1 MQRAAFG
8 DSRSELDQLMDRFL
22 GMRPESRW
30 PTGGYEV
37 PTDVFHTED
46 KLVIRVDLP
55 GVNPDDVEVTV
66 QENVLLVNGKR
77 HFPHDADNI
86 RFVRRGTFYGDFT
99 QRVALGK
106 GLDVDGITARFETGV
121 LELSIPYAPEVH
133 PKRIPI
139 DTGGRTAL
147 SS

>member
-1 MQRAAFG
+1 MNMAAFG
-8 DSRSELDQLMDRFL
+8 GSRSDLDQLVERFL
-22 GMRPESRW
+22 GSRPESKW

-46 KLVIRVDLP
+46 KLVISLDLP

-66 QENVLLVNGKR
+66 QENVLLINGKR
-77 HFPHDADNI
+77 HFRHNADSV
-86 RFVRRGTFYGDFT
+86 RFVRRGTFYGEFT

-106 GLDVDGITARFETGV
+106 GLDVDRISARYDVGV
-121 LELSIPYAPEVH
+121 LELSIPYAPEVQ

-139 DTGGRTAL
+139 NGGGKTAL
-147 SS
+147 SG

>member
-1 MQRAAFG
+1 MNMAAFG
-8 DSRSELDQLMDRFL
+8 DSRSDLDQLVERFF
-22 GMRPESRW
+22 GPRPESKW

-46 KLVIRVDLP
+46 KLLIRLDLP
-55 GVNPDDVEVTV
+55 GVNPDEVEVTV
-66 QENVLLVNGKR
+66 QENVLLINGRR
-77 HFPHDADNI
+77 HFPYDADNI
-86 RFVRRGTFYGDFT
+86 RFVRRGTFYGEFT

-106 GLDVDGITARFETGV
+106 GLDVDGISARYDVGV

-139 DTGGRTAL
+139 EGGNKTAL